1 MADAQEPRG
10 DVLLEWQFPEFS
22 QPERGRWWYLT
33 FVILLAALIA
43 YGLWTTNYT
52 FVGFLVLLTLV
63 LVIRLRRTPPNV
75 RFAIRDEGIEVGNS
89 YYAWREFREFWIIYR
104 PPEVKKVYFNFKS
117 SVRPALDISLESQ
130 NPLRIRQLLSE
141 RLLENA
147 EREEEPS
154 GDQLLRTLKL

>member
-22 QPERGRWWYLT
+22 QPIRGRWWYLT
-33 FVILLAALIA
+33 FAIVLIALIG
-43 YGLWTTNYT
+43 YGVWTSNFT
-52 FVGFLVLLTLV
+52 FVGFLVLLALV
-63 LVIRLRRTPPNV
+63 LTIRLRRAPPSI
-75 RFAIRDEGIEVGNS
+75 RFAIHDEGIAVGGS

-117 SVRPALDISLESQ
+117 SLRPALDISLEMQ
-130 NPLRIRQLLSE
+130 NPLRVRQLLSE

-154 GDQLLRTLKL
+154 GDQLLRSLKL